1 MTRLKNFIFNRI
13 KAVVFDM
20 DGTLCVPQPW
30 MFPAMRKAIGLNDMT
45 VDILDFITDLPTD
58 EDRAVAE
65 RKIHEVE
72 IQAMNEM
79 TPQPGLVDL
88 MKYLT
93 INKFNKGICT
103 RNIQRPVD
111 HLIYKFLP
119 VEYANFDI
127 IITRDFRPTKPNPDP
142 LLHIAEKLKLKPNEI
157 IMVGDSMDDMRCGHD
172 AGCIT
177 ILLKNHINEY
187 LETEHNDLI
196 DVSIDKLDEIIP
208 LLQNCRGN

>member
-1 MTRLKNFIFNRI
+1 MTKLKNLIVKGI

-30 MFPAMRKAIGLNDMT
+30 MFPAMRKAIGLNDKYI
-45 VDILDFITDLPTD
+45 DILDFISDLPTD
-58 EDRAVAE
+58 EDRSFAE

-79 TPQPGLVDL
+79 TPQPGLVEL

-111 HLIYKFLP
+111 HLINKFLP
-119 VEYANFDI
+119 LECANFDI

-142 LLHIAEKLKLKPNEI
+142 LLHIAEKLNLTPSEI
-157 IMVGDSMDDMRCGHD
+157 IMVGDSLDDMKSGHD
-172 AGCIT
+172 AGCTT

-187 LETEHNDLI
+187 LLI
-196 DVSIDKLDEIIP
+196 DHGELVDISVDRLDEIIP
-208 LLQNCRGN
+208 LLQKSN